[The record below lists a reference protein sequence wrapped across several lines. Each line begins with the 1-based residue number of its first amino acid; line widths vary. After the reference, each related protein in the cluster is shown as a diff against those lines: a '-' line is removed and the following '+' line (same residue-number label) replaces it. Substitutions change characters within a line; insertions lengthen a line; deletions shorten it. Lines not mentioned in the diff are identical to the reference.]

1 MRGIRIK
8 QAKYILPLLLIP
20 FNAFLFYMFGD
31 SLGSTADEADQIQT
45 NVQELN
51 TDIPSPNLERK
62 PMKNKFESFQENFK
76 YNRDFSAIKE
86 IDLRKEANL
95 SEMDQAVVDSVNDAL
110 INGERK
116 SFMTQV
122 QERTISY
129 APAGYHSPKP
139 VKKESEYE
147 IQMRLFK
154 AQMLYIDSLNRV
166 AEKVEH
172 EVQEV
177 ADETDSIRSELIHV
191 SKRPEKTSSY
201 FNTIKPWKKDQFIQ
215 VIIDENV
222 KVVPGSRVR
231 IRLLDDIYAGD
242 QLIEKGNYLFGTVTS
257 FKPQRIEISITSIL
271 VDDQITNVDLKV
283 YDNDGLPG
291 VYVPASQFRE
301 FTKELASNTASGQNF
316 QFSDTPDNQSEM
328 LYTMAERA
336 YSTATRSI
344 GKAAKKNKAK
354 LKYNTILYLVNANQ
368 TTN

>member
-31 SLGSTADEADQIQT
+31 SLGSTADEADKAQIKA
-45 NVQELN
+45 QELN

-62 PMKNKFESFQENFK
+62 PMKNKFESFQENYK
-76 YNRDFSAIKE
+76 HNRDFSAIKE
-86 IDLRKEANL
+86 IDLRKEAKL
-95 SEMDQAVVDSVNDAL
+95 SDKDQAVVDSVNDAL

-122 QERTISY
+122 QERTRSY
-129 APAGYHSPKP
+129 APARNHNPKP

-154 AQMLYIDSLNRV
+154 EQMMYIDSLNRV
-166 AEKVEH
+166 SEKVEH
-172 EVQEV
+172 EAQDVV
-177 ADETDSIRSELIHV
+177 DETDSVQTDLVHV
-191 SKRPEKTSSY
+191 SKKSENTSSH

-215 VIIDENV
+215 AIIDEDV

-242 QLIEKGNYLFGTVTS
+242 QLIEKGNYLFGTATS

-271 VDDQITNVDLKV
+271 VDDQVTTVDLKV
-283 YDNDGLPG
+283 FDNDGLPG
-291 VYVPASQFRE
+291 IYVPASQFRE

-316 QFSDTPDNQSEM
+316 QFSETPDNQSEM

-354 LKYNTILYLVNANQ
+354 LKYNTILYLVN
-368 TTN
+368 TNRNN